1 MQLVAGRPVECS
13 ARIGADLR
21 LHAELAEERERPARR
36 MSARE
41 VEVDGELTVPA
52 QVPDPGCVEES
63 GELGE
68 AATASPRGDRGK
80 LVPQILRE

>member
-1 MQLVAGRPVECS
+1 VELVASGPVERS
-13 ARIGADLR
+13 AGIGADLG
-21 LHAELAEERERPARR
+21 LHAELTKEGERPARC
-36 MSARE
+36 MPARE
-41 VEVDGELTVPA
+41 VEVDGELTVPT
-52 QVPDPGCVEES
+52 QVPDPGGVEEG